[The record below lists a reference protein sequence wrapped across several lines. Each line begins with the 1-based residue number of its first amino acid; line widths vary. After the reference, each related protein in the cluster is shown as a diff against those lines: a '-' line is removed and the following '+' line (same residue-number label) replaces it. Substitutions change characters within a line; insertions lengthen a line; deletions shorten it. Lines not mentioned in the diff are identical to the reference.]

1 MILIHENKTSNT
13 FIDSITKQ
21 IYSVATEYFR
31 SIQMPTDE
39 ENTKMMDTIREQNK
53 NQMLS
58 EMNAKSEEEK
68 ALIKE
73 FKETGMKYKDYEED
87 NEKPLNQDAEDDYE
101 QEGEDE
107 FLQKDSE
114 ADSDD

>member
-1 MILIHENKTSNT
+1 
-13 FIDSITKQ
+13 
-21 IYSVATEYFR
+21 
-31 SIQMPTDE
+31 MPTDE

-73 FKETGMKYKDYEED
+73 FKETGLKYKDYEEHAE
-87 NEKPLNQDAEDDYE
+87 NAVNQDAEDDYE

-107 FLQKDSE
+107 FLQKNSE
-114 ADSDD
+114 EDYDD

>member
-1 MILIHENKTSNT
+1 
-13 FIDSITKQ
+13 
-21 IYSVATEYFR
+21 
-31 SIQMPTDE
+31 MPTDE

-73 FKETGMKYKDYEED
+73 FKETGLKYKDYEED
-87 NEKPLNQDAEDDYE
+87 TQNALNQEVDDDYE
-101 QEGEDE
+101 KEGEDE
-107 FLQKDSE
+107 FLPKDSE
-114 ADSDD
+114 EDYDD